1 MSSQF
6 ALRNA
11 LNDAQIADL
20 APSVFATARHP
31 AMSGRYAFISTVQVL
46 DALRAEGFMPLSA
59 KQAGARESARA
70 GYARHILTFRLTDSP
85 LIAGEDIPEI
95 VLMNAH
101 DGSTAYKLMV
111 GVFRVICSNGLIVAD
126 RTLAAMRVAHVGT
139 RTIAEVVTATH
150 KLVAELPSVLG
161 QVETWRSTLLSEPEQ
176 LAYARASLTLRYP
189 GRTAPITPQQL
200 LAARRPEDRGDDL
213 WTVFNRVQEHLIVGG
228 LSGQLATGRRT
239 TTRPIAA
246 VSTSVVLNRALWTLA
261 ARTAEGIS
269 MPAAIEVAEL
279 V

>member
-6 ALRNA
+6 ALRDA
-11 LNDAQIADL
+11 LTDAQIADM

-31 AMSGRYAFISTVQVL
+31 AMSGRYAFISTAQVL
-46 DALRAEGFMPLSA
+46 DALRAEGFRPMRA

-70 GYARHILTFRLTDSP
+70 GFARHVLTFRLTDAP

-111 GVFRVICSNGLIVAD
+111 GVFRVVCSNGLIVAD
-126 RTLAAMRVAHVGT
+126 RTLAAMRVAHIGV

-150 KLVAELPSVLG
+150 KLVAELPTVLG
-161 QVETWRSTLLSEPEQ
+161 QVATWRSTILREADQ
-176 LAYARASLTLRYP
+176 LAYARAALTLRYP
-189 GRTAPITPQQL
+189 GRIAPITPQQL

-213 WTVFNRVQEHLIVGG
+213 WITFNRVQEHLLVGG
-228 LSGQLATGRRT
+228 LSGQLRTGRRT
-239 TTRPIAA
+239 TTRPIAG
-246 VSTSVVLNRALWTLA
+246 VSSSMALNRALWTLA

-269 MPAAIEVAEL
+269 APAAIAVAEL

>member
-6 ALRNA
+6 ALRNV
-11 LNDAQIADL
+11 LNDAQIANL

-31 AMSGRYAFISTVQVL
+31 AMSGRYAFISTAQVL
-46 DALRAEGFMPLSA
+46 DALRAEGFMPVSA

-95 VLMNAH
+95 VLLNAH

-111 GVFRVICSNGLIVAD
+111 GVFCVICSNGLIVAD

-150 KLVAELPSVLG
+150 KLVAELPTVLG

-176 LAYARASLTLRYP
+176 LAYARAALTLRYP
-189 GRTAPITPQQL
+189 GRIAPITPQQL
-200 LAARRPEDRGDDL
+200 LAARRPEDRGDNL

-228 LSGQLATGRRT
+228 LSGQLVTGRRT

-246 VSTSVVLNRALWTLA
+246 VSTSVALNRALWTLA

-269 MPAAIEVAEL
+269 VRAAIEVAEL

>member
-6 ALRNA
+6 ALRNV

-31 AMSGRYAFISTVQVL
+31 AMSGRYAFISTAQVL
-46 DALRAEGFMPLSA
+46 DALRAEGFMPVSA

-70 GYARHILTFRLTDSP
+70 GYARHILTFRLADSP

-150 KLVAELPSVLG
+150 KLVAELPAVLG
-161 QVETWRSTLLSEPEQ
+161 QVETWRSTMLSESEQ
-176 LAYARASLTLRYP
+176 LAYARAALTLRYP
-189 GRTAPITPQQL
+189 GRIAPITAQQL
-200 LAARRPEDRGDDL
+200 LAARRPEDRGADL

-246 VSTSVVLNRALWTLA
+246 VSTSVALNRALWTLA

-269 MPAAIEVAEL
+269 VPAAIEVAEL